1 MALHMFLTSVILAG
15 IMSQSLSMAE
25 IKRADDY
32 EILQERLRIEAQIK
46 AEEEAKRLEEEAL
59 KAQMEQEKKAEENK
73 AALEALKAYQVEEN
87 LPSVGYNDG
96 KSWWFRRTNTNVPPT
111 AQGEI
116 AIQNYDAYY
125 LGDITKNVIYLT
137 FDEGYENGCT
147 EKILDIL
154 KENDVKAAFFVTK
167 PYMESEPELVK
178 RMVEEGHIVGNHS
191 DTHPNMTTLSD
202 EDIKNEIESCAQYFN
217 ELTGQEMPK
226 FFRPPE
232 GAYSIR
238 TLEKTQELGYK
249 TIFWS
254 FAYRDWVTDDQ
265 PGAQVAYETVMNN
278 YHNGCIML
286 LHAVS
291 ESNTEALDSILKDL
305 KAKGYSFESLENLP

>member
-1 MALHMFLTSVILAG
+1 MSLHLFLTSAILAG
-15 IMSQSLSMAE
+15 VISQSLSMAE
-25 IKRADDY
+25 IKRAEDY
-32 EILQERLRIEAQIK
+32 EILQEKIRIEAQIK
-46 AEEEAKRLEEEAL
+46 AEEEQKAKEEAL
-59 KAQMEQEKKAEENK
+59 KAEEEKKAQSA
-73 AALEALKAYQVEEN
+73 AALEALKAYQVAEN
-87 LPSVGYNDG
+87 NPSVGYNDQ

-125 LGDITKNVIYLT
+125 LGDITDKVIYLT

-154 KENDVKAAFFVTK
+154 KANDVKATFFVTK
-167 PYMESEPELVK
+167 SYIESEPELIK
-178 RMVEEGHIVGNHS
+178 RMVAEGHVVGNHS
-191 DTHPNMTTLSD
+191 DTHPDMTTISD
-202 EDIKNEIESCAQYFN
+202 EQIVSEIENCAESFKA
-217 ELTGQEMPK
+217 LTGQEMPR
-226 FFRPPE
+226 FFRPPA

-238 TLEKTQELGYK
+238 TLEKTQEVGYK
-249 TIFWS
+249 TIFWI

-265 PGAQVAYETVMNN
+265 PGADVAYETVMNN

-291 ESNTEALDSILKDL
+291 ESNTEALDSIIKDI
-305 KAKGYSFESLENLP
+305 KAAGYSFESLENLP

>member
-1 MALHMFLTSVILAG
+1 MSLHLFLTSAILAG
-15 IMSQSLSMAE
+15 VISQSLSMAE
-25 IKRADDY
+25 IKRAEDY
-32 EILQERLRIEAQIK
+32 EILQEKIRIEAQIK
-46 AEEEAKRLEEEAL
+46 AEEEQKAKEEAL
-59 KAQMEQEKKAEENK
+59 KAEEEKKAQSA
-73 AALEALKAYQVEEN
+73 AALEALKAYQVAEN
-87 LPSVGYNDG
+87 NPSVGYNDQ

-125 LGDITKNVIYLT
+125 LGDITDKVIYLT

-154 KENDVKAAFFVTK
+154 KANDVKATFFVTK
-167 PYMESEPELVK
+167 SYIESEPELIK
-178 RMVEEGHIVGNHS
+178 RMVAEGHVVGNHS
-191 DTHPNMTTLSD
+191 DTHPDMTTISD
-202 EDIKNEIESCAQYFN
+202 EQIVSEIENCAESFKA
-217 ELTGQEMPK
+217 LTGQEMPR
-226 FFRPPE
+226 FFRPPA

-238 TLEKTQELGYK
+238 TLEKTQEVGYK

-265 PGAQVAYETVMNN
+265 PGADVAYETVMNN

-291 ESNTEALDSILKDL
+291 ESNTEALDSIIKDI
-305 KAKGYSFESLENLP
+305 KAAGYSFESLENLP

>member
-1 MALHMFLTSVILAG
+1 MALHLFLTSAILAG
-15 IMSQSLSMAE
+15 VISQSLSMAE
-25 IKRADDY
+25 IKRAEDY
-32 EILQERLRIEAQIK
+32 EILQEKIRIEAQIK
-46 AEEEAKRLEEEAL
+46 AEEEQKAKEEAQ
-59 KAQMEQEKKAEENK
+59 KAEEEKKAQRA
-73 AALEALKAYQVEEN
+73 AALEALKAYQVAEN
-87 LPSVGYNDG
+87 NPSVGYNDQ

-125 LGDITKNVIYLT
+125 LGDITDKVIYLT

-154 KENDVKAAFFVTK
+154 KANDVKAAFFVTK
-167 PYMESEPELVK
+167 SYIESEPELIK
-178 RMVEEGHIVGNHS
+178 RMVAEGHVVGNHS
-191 DTHPNMTTLSD
+191 DTHPDMTTISD
-202 EDIKNEIESCAQYFN
+202 EQIVREIENCAESFKA
-217 ELTGQEMPK
+217 LTGQEMPR
-226 FFRPPE
+226 FFRPPA

-265 PGAQVAYETVMNN
+265 PGADVAYETVMNN

-291 ESNTEALDSILKDL
+291 ESNTEALDSIIKDI
-305 KAKGYSFESLENLP
+305 KAAGYSFESLENLP

>member
-1 MALHMFLTSVILAG
+1 MALHLFLTSVILAG
-15 IMSQSLSMAE
+15 VISQSLSMAE
-25 IKRADDY
+25 IKRAEDY
-32 EILQERLRIEAQIK
+32 EILQEKIRIEAQIK
-46 AEEEAKRLEEEAL
+46 AEEEQKAKEEAQ
-59 KAQMEQEKKAEENK
+59 KAEEEKKAQSA
-73 AALEALKAYQVEEN
+73 AALEALKAYQVAEN
-87 LPSVGYNDG
+87 NPSVGYNDQ

-125 LGDITKNVIYLT
+125 LGDITDKVIYLT

-154 KENDVKAAFFVTK
+154 KANDVKAAFFVTK
-167 PYMESEPELVK
+167 SYIESEPELIK
-178 RMVEEGHIVGNHS
+178 RMVAEGHVVGNHS
-191 DTHPNMTTLSD
+191 DTHPDMTTISD
-202 EDIKNEIESCAQYFN
+202 EQIVSEIENCAESFKA
-217 ELTGQEMPK
+217 LTGEEMPR
-226 FFRPPE
+226 FFRPPA

-265 PGAQVAYETVMNN
+265 PGADVAYETVMNN

-291 ESNTEALDSILKDL
+291 ESNTEALDSIIKDI
-305 KAKGYSFESLENLP
+305 KAAGYSFESLENLP